1 MRTSKLKK
9 SLLLLLMASMTSGA
23 FAQTWTDVTST
34 YLTNADFEGTYSEK
48 SGTGVSSD
56 RAIYEPD
63 GWTVTYVSG
72 NSNDMTILSSGDK
85 SAKNFTDN
93 VAPLSPKEGNNT
105 YWYRGRWGAN
115 TEITVM
121 QEIELPAGQYKLS
134 CDAWKSGLG
143 GDGKIIAGDKS
154 ASLDGNA
161 KEWRALSL
169 IFNVPTK
176 RIIKLGFEL
185 LHTSENADAKFIGF
199 DNFKL
204 EQILIENFTS
214 DNPLNL
220 TDQIVNPSF
229 EKDGLDGWTNN
240 GMQLQN
246 NSSFEKKDGTNYAE
260 KWQPS
265 GTNLP
270 NSSLL
275 QTITNLPNG
284 LYKLTV
290 AAGFDGNGA
299 YIAANDNK
307 TEIHANGDYSVMTN
321 VVNGNLTIGVKL
333 ENSTS
338 NYIRFDN
345 FRLEY
350 CGNPSQAS
358 SSKPLDLT
366 SMVGSYL
373 AAWKDAGGYYSNCV
387 EHFIWGGTATG
398 EYLSQTVSNLPIGK
412 YEVELYCAASS
423 TSKRDNDGTTLINPD
438 GSDEYVTISANGVS
452 LNIPAYNRTTIDGD
466 IPSYKLENVTVSDG
480 TLKLSVDILKANPNW
495 IVANIKSLKYLG
507 VDLSSY
513 QTALSAVLSTA
524 NAIDENSVPTAV
536 ATILA
541 NAIQQG
547 EDADENDQ
555 ASLEEAISALN
566 DAITMANNVKE
577 TYKALTDL
585 IAACNEIKNNSEPE
599 SADAKTTFATA
610 ITNADASSE
619 TTAEAI
625 NAKVAALESARQ
637 TYVKVADPINGK
649 AFDYTFIVSN
659 PSFET
664 GNTNGWT
671 LSGGSDVGAK
681 ENANATYTMT
691 NCDGNYLFNVWG
703 NPTPHK
709 ISQEVSVPRDGLYE
723 LSAVLASDAGSEL
736 SLLLGSASKNVTIA
750 AEKGIGTVYTTDK
763 VSAAGKITIGVSS
776 DAWYKADNFRLMF
789 YGFDKESAVDALS
802 DLISSAYVVIADN
815 MNKDVAEDLNEA
827 ISAANDISTSNT
839 KTEIVDATKALQDA
853 VEAANASIAAYQSI
867 FAALSNA
874 SSIVDGFDGDGKAAY
889 DVSDIQTAYDNGTI
903 EGDGTTELSAI
914 KAALRNAAVA
924 QASGADLTFLLVNP
938 SFEEGTTGW
947 TNMKNTTGSYDYRID
962 TANPAHGNNTL
973 NAWASQVNY
982 INVWQKVVLP
992 AGVYQLSAK
1001 ARTDKE
1007 PLEDKTQVRTYV
1019 NGSETSHSAG
1029 LTYDA
1034 SATYAWNS
1042 QDAWQTLTT
1051 TFALD
1056 AETEV
1061 EMGIYSTGKNIP
1073 NNSQG
1078 WYQVDDFR
1086 LEYLG
1091 QNAEVTINAYNYASF
1106 SSKYELAVPEGVE
1119 AFYAS
1124 ACDGTSVTMTKIE
1137 DGKIP
1142 ANTGV
1147 VLKAESDTYT
1157 LSPTTG
1163 ATAIT
1168 GNLLVAVTTAINGLA
1183 ATEGSNT
1190 NYVLKNGQFVTW
1202 TEGVKTNVAA
1212 GKAYLSVPSSSA
1224 ALSIDFGDATA
1235 INTVNAN
1242 TFNGA
1247 RVNLAGQVVGNGYKG
1262 IVIENGKK
1270 VLVK

>member
-1 MRTSKLKK
+1 M
-9 SLLLLLMASMTSGA
+9 LLASVTGGA
-23 FAQTWTDVTST
+23 FAQTWTDITDSNVATSEDN
-34 YLTNADFEGTYSEK
+34 LLQNPDFATLGTVK
-48 SGTGVSSD
+48 SGSQYNIG
-56 RAIYEPD
+56 EP
-63 GWTVTYVSG
+63 WTWSIGSANIRVEASGKAKSGGNVLIWRGSG
-72 NSNDMTILSSGDK
+72 NGNYISQQVEGIEPNTWYEVKMSQVANGNASATFNVGIGTEAGKYDIASGTVKLGSNSDGVKTIHFITPSAITESTTYYFTFANTANNTASSGSDPVTQIDWI
-85 SAKNFTDN
+85 SLVECCGDDIFTF
-93 VAPLSPKEGNNT
+93 S
-105 YWYRGRWGAN
+105 
-115 TEITVM
+115 
-121 QEIELPAGQYKLS
+121 
-134 CDAWKSGLG
+134 
-143 GDGKIIAGDKS
+143 
-154 ASLDGNA
+154 
-161 KEWRALSL
+161 
-169 IFNVPTK
+169 
-176 RIIKLGFEL
+176 
-185 LHTSENADAKFIGF
+185 
-199 DNFKL
+199 
-204 EQILIENFTS
+204 
-214 DNPLNL
+214 NPLDVTNF
-220 TDQIVNPSF
+220 IVNPSF
-229 EKDGLDGWTNN
+229 ETGNLNGWTNQ
-240 GMQLQN
+240 GMGTQN
-246 NSSFEKKDGTNYAE
+246 NNSFDKKNGTWYAE
-260 KWQPS
+260 RWQAS
-265 GTNLP
+265 GNLP
-270 NSSLL
+270 NSSIL
-275 QTITNLPNG
+275 QTLSNLPNG
-284 LYKLTV
+284 FYRLTV
-290 AAGFDGNGA
+290 AAGFGGNGA
-299 YIAANDNK
+299 YVVANDYK
-307 TEIHANGDYSVMTN
+307 TEIHDNADYNVIANVTDGT
-321 VVNGNLTIGVKL
+321 LTVGVKL
-333 ENSTS
+333 ENSSS
-338 NYIRFDN
+338 NYVRFDN

-350 CGNPSQAS
+350 LGKPSQAS
-358 SSKPLDLT
+358 ASNQLDLT
-366 SMVGSYL
+366 SMVGNYL
-373 AAWKDAGGYYSNCV
+373 AAWTGAGGTYKNCV

-423 TSKRDNDGTTLINPD
+423 TSARDNGGTTLIDPD
-438 GSDEYVTISANGVS
+438 RSDEYVTISANGVS
-452 LNIPAYNRTTIDGD
+452 LNIPAYNRLTIDDD

-480 TLKLSVDILKANPNW
+480 TLKLSVDILRANPNW

-513 QTALSAVLSTA
+513 QTALSAALSTA
-524 NAIDENSVPTAV
+524 NAIDEKSVPTAV

-577 TYKALTDL
+577 PYKALTDL
-585 IAACNEIKNNSEPE
+585 IAACYEIKENSEPE
-599 SADAKTTFATA
+599 SADAKETFDSA
-610 ITNADASSE
+610 IANADASSE

-625 NAKVAALESARQ
+625 NAKVAALELARQ

-664 GNTNGWT
+664 GNTNGWA

-681 ENANATYTMT
+681 ENANATYSME

-736 SLLLGSASKNVTIA
+736 SLLLGSASKNVAIA

-802 DLISSAYVVIADN
+802 DLISSASDITDK

-827 ISAANDISTSNT
+827 ISAANDISTSKT

-853 VEAANASIAAYQSI
+853 VEAAKASITAYKSI
-867 FAALSNA
+867 YDALSKA
-874 SSIVDGFDGDGKAAY
+874 SSIVDRFDADGKAAY
-889 DVSDIQTAYDNGTI
+889 DVSDIQSAYENGTI
-903 EGDGTTELSAI
+903 KGDGTTELNAI
-914 KAALRNAAVA
+914 KAAIRNAAVA

-962 TANPAHGNNTL
+962 TTNPADGSNTL

-1007 PLEDKTQVRTYV
+1007 PLEGKTQVRTYV

-1061 EMGIYSTGKNIP
+1061 EMGIYSTGKNVMG
-1073 NNSQG
+1073 NSQG

-1147 VLKAESDTYT
+1147 VLKAESDTYI